1 MIYFV
6 TGASGFIGKRL
17 VRTLLSRSQATV
29 YFLMR
34 DPSPERVE
42 ALRKYWHASAKR
54 AIPLKGDIGSPGLG
68 LSKDGIKAL
77 KDRVDH
83 FFHLAAIYDLNA
95 NPEKEMATNIEG
107 TRNAVR
113 LAQTI
118 GAGRF
123 HHFSSIAAAGL
134 YEGTFRED
142 MFEQARHLEHP
153 YYASKHESEK
163 VVRQE
168 CSVPW
173 RIYRPGIV
181 VGDSA
186 TGEMDKIDG
195 PYYFFSLIKKIRA
208 VLPPW
213 IPMVGI
219 EGGRINLVPVD
230 FVVAAVNHIAHASG
244 QDGKCFH
251 LTDPHPYRIGDVFNL
266 FAKAAHAPDISMRL
280 NVGLLRLLPAPLL
293 KGLSALP
300 VLKRLRAA
308 IMRDLKLPDSIF
320 TFASY
325 PTRFDNREAESLLA
339 PAGIRVPRLEDYAWK
354 LWDYWER
361 HLDPDLVTGK
371 TLRAQVQGKVVL
383 ITGGS
388 SGIGKAA
395 AFKLAEAGA
404 KVLIAARDPAKLE
417 AAKEEAA
424 ARGLTLDAYAADIT
438 EPEQSAG
445 LARWVQEEHGGADI
459 LINNA
464 GRSIRRGISESVDR
478 MHDFE
483 RTMQLNYFA
492 AVRLCLALL
501 PEMTRK
507 GHGHI
512 INISSIGVLT
522 SAPRF
527 SAYVSSK
534 AALEAWTRCAAAE
547 YFERGIY
554 FTVVN
559 FPLVRTPMISPTK
572 IYDQAQVLTPEQAAD
587 MIAEAVVNK
596 PTRLATG
603 LGHFGQIVQTTAP
616 RLGLIVNNVL
626 FQVFPEVAAKKGDG
640 AAAEGQLTPDQIAFS
655 HLFPGIHV

>member
-17 VRTLLSRSQATV
+17 VRTLLARSHATV

-34 DPSPERVE
+34 DPSSARVE
-42 ALRKYWHASAKR
+42 PLRKYWHAGAKR
-54 AIPLKGDIGSPGLG
+54 AIPLKGDIGKPGLG
-68 LSKDGIKAL
+68 LSKDDIKTL
-77 KDRVDH
+77 KNKVDH
-83 FFHLAAIYDLNA
+83 FFHLAAIYDLGA
-95 NPEKEMATNIEG
+95 DPDMEMATNIEG
-107 TRNAVR
+107 TRNAVA
-113 LAQTI
+113 LAETI

-123 HHFSSIAAAGL
+123 HHFSSIAAVGL

-142 MFEQARHLEHP
+142 MFEEARHLHHP
-153 YYASKHESEK
+153 YFASKHESEK

-168 CSVPW
+168 CGVPW

-181 VGDSA
+181 VGDSE

-195 PYYFFSLIKKIRA
+195 PYYFFGLIKKIRSI
-208 VLPPW
+208 LPPW
-213 IPMVGI
+213 MPLVGI
-219 EGGRINLVPVD
+219 ESGRINLVPVD
-230 FVVAAVNHIAHASG
+230 FVVAAASHIAHAPG

-251 LTDPHPYRIGDVFNL
+251 LTDPHPYRVGDVLDL
-266 FAKAAHAPDISMRL
+266 FAKAGHAPGIGMRL
-280 NVGLLRLLPAPLL
+280 NLGLLRLLPAPLV
-293 KGLSALP
+293 KGLASLP
-300 VLKRLRAA
+300 VLKRLRTAV
-308 IMRDLKLPDSIF
+308 MRDLKLPDTVF
-320 TFASY
+320 TFLNY
-325 PTRFDNREAESLLA
+325 PTRFDNREAANLLE

-371 TLRAQVQGKVVL
+371 TLRAQVEGKVVL

-404 KVLIAARDPAKLE
+404 KVLIAARDPLKLE
-417 AAKEEAA
+417 AAEQEAA
-424 ARGLTLDAYAADIT
+424 ARGLRLITCAADIT
-438 EPEQSAG
+438 DPEQCTA
-445 LARWVQEEHGGADI
+445 LAKWVLEEHGGVDI

-464 GRSIRRGISESVDR
+464 GRSIRRGIAKSVER

-492 AVRLCLALL
+492 AVRLTLALL
-501 PEMTRK
+501 PKMTEK
-507 GHGHI
+507 AAGHV

-527 SAYVSSK
+527 SAYVASK

-547 YFERGIY
+547 YYERGVH

-572 IYDQAQVLTPEQAAD
+572 IYDQAQVLTPEQAAG
-587 MIAEAVVNK
+587 MIAEAIVNR
-596 PTRLATG
+596 PTRVATG
-603 LGHFGQIVQTTAP
+603 LGLFGQSVQATAP
-616 RLGLIVNNVL
+616 RLGLIVNSLL
-626 FQVFPEVAAKKGDG
+626 FQVFPEAAAKKDG
-640 AAAEGQLTPDQIAFS
+640 EAAPESQLTPDQIAFS
-655 HLFPGIHV
+655 TLFPGIHV

>member
-17 VRTLLSRSQATV
+17 VRTLLSRSQTTV

-34 DPSPERVE
+34 DSSPSRIE
-42 ALRKYWHASAKR
+42 ALRKYWHVSAKR
-54 AIPLKGDIGSPGLG
+54 AIPLKGDIGKPGLG
-68 LSKDGIKAL
+68 LSKEDINTL
-77 KDRVDH
+77 KGRTAH
-83 FFHLAAIYDLNA
+83 LFHLAAIYDLKA
-95 NPEKEMATNIEG
+95 DPEREMATNIEG

-113 LAQTI
+113 LAETI

-142 MFEQARHLEHP
+142 MFEEARHYEHP
-153 YYASKHESEK
+153 YFASKHESEG
-163 VVRQE
+163 VVRRE
-168 CSVPW
+168 CTVPW

-181 VGDSA
+181 VGDSQ

-195 PYYFFSLIKKIRA
+195 PYYFFSLIKRVRA

-213 IPMVGI
+213 MPMVGI

-251 LTDPHPYRIGDVFNL
+251 LTDPHPYRVGDTLNM
-266 FAKAAHAPDISMRL
+266 FAKASNAPEISMRL
-280 NVGLLRLLPAPLL
+280 NVGLLRLLPAPLM
-293 KGLSALP
+293 KGLASLP

-308 IMRDLKLPDSIF
+308 IMRDLELPDSIF

-325 PTRFDNREAESLLA
+325 PTRFDNREAQALLE

-361 HLDPDLVTGK
+361 HLDPDLVTPK

-388 SGIGKAA
+388 SGIGRAA
-395 AFKLAEAGA
+395 ALRLAEAGA
-404 KVLIAARDPAKLE
+404 ITLIAARDPMKLE
-417 AAKEEAA
+417 DAKKEAA
-424 ARGLTLDAYAADIT
+424 GRGLDFFTYAADIAD
-438 EPEQSAG
+438 PDQCAG
-445 LARWVQEEHGGADI
+445 LAGKVLEEHGGVDI

-464 GRSIRRGISESVDR
+464 GRSIRRGIAESIDR

-483 RTMQLNYFA
+483 RTMQLNYFG
-492 AVRLCLALL
+492 AVRLTLALL
-501 PEMTRK
+501 PQMSRK
-507 GHGHI
+507 GQGHV
-512 INISSIGVLT
+512 INVSSIGVLT

-527 SAYVSSK
+527 SAYVASK

-547 YFERGIY
+547 YYERGVNFSVI
-554 FTVVN
+554 N

-572 IYDQAQVLTPEQAAD
+572 IYDQAQVLTPEQAAGL
-587 MIAEAVVNK
+587 IAEAIVNR
-596 PTRLATG
+596 PARVATG
-603 LGHFGQIVQTTAP
+603 LGQFGLMVQATAP
-616 RLGLIVNNVL
+616 RLGLIVNSVL
-626 FQVFPEVAAKKGDG
+626 FQVFPETAVKKGDG
-640 AAAEGQLTPDQIAFS
+640 AAAEYQLTPDQAAFS

>member
-17 VRTLLSRSQATV
+17 VRTLLAQSHATV

-34 DPSPERVE
+34 DPSSARVE
-42 ALRKYWHASAKR
+42 ALRKYWHAGPKR
-54 AIPLKGDIGSPGLG
+54 AIPLKGDIGMPGLG
-68 LSKDGIKAL
+68 LSKEDIKSL
-77 KDRVDH
+77 KGKIDH

-95 NPEKEMATNIEG
+95 DPDREMATNIEG
-107 TRNAVR
+107 TRNTVA
-113 LAQTI
+113 LAEAI

-142 MFEQARHLEHP
+142 MFEEARHSDHP
-153 YYASKHESEK
+153 YFASKHESEK
-163 VVRQE
+163 VVREE
-168 CSVPW
+168 CGVPW

-181 VGDSA
+181 VGDSE

-195 PYYFFSLIKKIRA
+195 PYYFFSLIKRLRSI
-208 VLPPW
+208 LPPW
-213 IPMVGI
+213 MPLVGI
-219 EGGRINLVPVD
+219 ESGRINLVPVD
-230 FVVAAVNHIAHASG
+230 FVVAAASHIAHAPG

-251 LTDPHPYRIGDVFNL
+251 LTDPHPYRVGDVLDL
-266 FAKAAHAPDISMRL
+266 FAKAGHAPGIGMRL
-280 NVGLLRLLPAPLL
+280 NLGLLRLLPAPLV
-293 KGLSALP
+293 KGLASLP
-300 VLKRLRAA
+300 VLKRLRTA
-308 IMRDLKLPDSIF
+308 IMRDLKLPDSVF
-320 TFASY
+320 TFVNY
-325 PTRFDNREAESLLA
+325 PTRFDNREAASLLE

-361 HLDPDLVTGK
+361 HLDPGLVTGK
-371 TLRAQVQGKVVL
+371 TLRAQVEGKVVL

-388 SGIGKAA
+388 SGIGKAT

-404 KVLIAARDPAKLE
+404 KVLIAARDPLKLE
-417 AAKEEAA
+417 AAEQEAE
-424 ARGLTLDAYAADIT
+424 ARGLRLITCAADIT
-438 EPEQSAG
+438 DPEQCEG
-445 LARWVQEEHGGADI
+445 LAKWVLQEHGGVEI

-464 GRSIRRGISESVDR
+464 GRSIRRSIAEFAQR

-492 AVRLCLALL
+492 AVRLTLALL
-501 PEMTRK
+501 PKMTEK
-507 GHGHI
+507 AAGHV

-527 SAYVSSK
+527 SAYVASK

-547 YFERGIY
+547 YYERGVN

-572 IYDQAQVLTPEQAAD
+572 IYDQAQVLTPEQAAG
-587 MIAEAVVNK
+587 MIAEAIVNR
-596 PTRLATG
+596 PTRVATG
-603 LGHFGQIVQTTAP
+603 LGLFGQSVQATAP
-616 RLGLIVNNVL
+616 RLGLIVNNLL
-626 FQVFPEVAAKKGDG
+626 FQVFPETAAKKDG
-640 AAAEGQLTPDQIAFS
+640 EPAPQLTPDQIAFS
-655 HLFPGIHV
+655 TLFPGIHV

>member
-17 VRTLLSRSQATV
+17 VRTLLSRSPATV

-34 DPSPERVE
+34 DPSPMRIE
-42 ALRKYWHASAKR
+42 ALRKYWHVSGKR
-54 AIPLKGDIGSPGLG
+54 AIPMQGDIGKPGLG
-68 LSKDGIKAL
+68 LAKKDIETL
-77 KDRVDH
+77 KGKVDH
-83 FFHLAAIYDLNA
+83 VFHLAAIYDLNA
-95 NPEKEMATNIEG
+95 DPGTEMATNIEG
-107 TRNAVR
+107 TRNTVR
-113 LAQTI
+113 LAGAI
-118 GAGRF
+118 GARHF
-123 HHFSSIAAAGL
+123 HQFSSIAAAGL
-134 YEGTFRED
+134 NEGTFRED
-142 MFEQARHLEHP
+142 MFEEARHLEHP
-153 YYASKHESEK
+153 YFASKHESEK
-163 VVRQE
+163 VVRCE

-181 VGDSA
+181 VGDSE

-195 PYYFFSLIKKIRA
+195 PYYFFSLIKRIRA

-213 IPMVGI
+213 LPMVGI

-230 FVVAAVNHIAHASG
+230 FVVAAVNRIAHASG

-251 LTDPHPYRIGDVFNL
+251 LTDPHPYRVGDVLNM
-266 FAKAAHAPDISMRL
+266 FAAAGHAPDISMRL
-280 NVGLLRLLPAPLL
+280 NVGLLRLLPAPVM
-293 KGLSALP
+293 KALSSLP
-300 VLKRLRAA
+300 VLKRLRSA
-308 IMRDLKLPDSIF
+308 ILRDLELPDSVF

-325 PTRFDNREAESLLA
+325 PTRFDSRQAEALLE
-339 PAGIRVPRLEDYAWK
+339 PAGIVVPRLEDYAWK

-371 TLRAQVQGKVVL
+371 TVSACIKGKVVL

-404 KVLIAARDPAKLE
+404 ITLIAARDPAKLE
-417 AAKEEAA
+417 ATKGEAA
-424 ARGLTLDAYAADIT
+424 GRGLTLHSYAADIAD
-438 EPEQSAG
+438 PEQCAAFAAKV
-445 LARWVQEEHGGADI
+445 LEDHGGVDI

-464 GRSIRRGISESVDR
+464 GRSIRRSIAESIGR

-483 RTMQLNYFA
+483 RTMQLNYFG
-492 AVRLCLALL
+492 AVRLTLALL
-501 PEMTRK
+501 PEMSRK
-507 GHGHI
+507 GEGQV

-527 SAYVSSK
+527 SAYVASK

-547 YFERGIY
+547 YFEKGIR
-554 FTVVN
+554 FSVIN
-559 FPLVRTPMISPTK
+559 LPLVRTPMISPTK
-572 IYDQAQVLTPEQAAD
+572 LYDQAQVLTPEQAAGL
-587 MIAEAVVNK
+587 IAEAIVNR
-596 PTRLATG
+596 PTRVATG
-603 LGHFGQIVQTTAP
+603 LGLFGQLVQATAP

-626 FQVFPEVAAKKGDG
+626 FQVFPETAAAKGDG
-640 AAAEGQLTPDQIAFS
+640 AAAEHQLTPDQVAFS